1 MYDASLVQSLDG
13 VVKLVLGFHYH
24 CGHVVFNLHEL
35 LHARIARLK
44 MAHPQAVAEVAMIVR
59 RAAFGELFIES
70 GLDLTEGT
78 LRLGSGSLTCLFV
91 FLFDLVD
98 GSIVLGNS
106 FGKKVGAV
114 CDGSETGGSGSGLKA
129 LAIDHP
135 KQQIDLPFSRVG
147 YISS

>member
-1 MYDASLVQSLDG
+1 
-13 VVKLVLGFHYH
+13 
-24 CGHVVFNLHEL
+24 
-35 LHARIARLK
+35 